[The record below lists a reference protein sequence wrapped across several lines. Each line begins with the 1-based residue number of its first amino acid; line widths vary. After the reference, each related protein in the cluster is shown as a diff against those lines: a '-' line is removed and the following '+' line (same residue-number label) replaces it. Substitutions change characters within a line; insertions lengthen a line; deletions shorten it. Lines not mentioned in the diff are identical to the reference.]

1 MDTPVVFHARG
12 LTKVYRMGEVEVA
25 ALRGVDLD
33 LYAGEFVVLLGPSG
47 SGKSTL
53 LNILGGLDMR
63 DFGRGDATPSRTS
76 RVPDDRELT
85 AFRRDHVG
93 FVFQFYNLIPSL
105 TARENVAAV
114 TEIARSPMRPEAALE
129 LVGMGARLDHFPAQ
143 LSGGE
148 QQRVAIARA
157 IAKQPGGAA
166 VRRADWRARLDDGH
180 RRARGAGERQPPPRH
195 HHRRDHPQRGDRRDG
210 RPGDP
215 HGGWTNRGQ
224 RAQCDP
230 QVAAGA
236 RVVMRALDRK
246 LWRDL
251 WHLRGMVAAISLVL
265 LGGISTFVMSRV
277 TYESLATTQ
286 QRYYADQHFADLF
299 VGLVRAPEALAGR
312 LADVPGVDRVETR
325 VVAAVNLEI
334 PGYDEPVTGRIHLA
348 ARAGWAP
355 AQRAVV
361 EARTLA
367 RSRFGR
373 RGDRER
379 GIRRGTG
386 PGARGFAGR
395 RSSRA
400 AARPWPSSGS
410 AISPEYMY
418 AIPPG
423 AIFPDHERYAILWM
437 SRRALATAF
446 DMEGAFNDAS
456 FSLQPGARQ
465 ADVIDA
471 IDDLLDRYGGLGAYA
486 REDQLSHRFITEELR
501 SLQTMATVFP
511 VIFLGV
517 AAFLLNVVV
526 TRLVSLERDQIGTLK
541 AFGYGTDQIV
551 AHYLKL
557 VLAMVAAGLVA
568 GIGLGLWFARG
579 MAGIYQV
586 FYSFPYLHLVLDPG
600 IFGQALAVTIAAA
613 LAGTLLAVRRAAALP
628 PAVAMRPE
636 PPPVYRATLFE
647 RAGLARRLAEPSR
660 MILRHIARRP
670 LKSALTVAGIAAA
683 TGILMITNFQR
694 DAIAWMV
701 DVQYRRA
708 SREDMT
714 VMFTEPTPRRALY
727 SLSSLD
733 GVEHAEGFRAVPARL
748 VFGHRSYR
756 TAVEG
761 VEPGA
766 ELQRVLDAR
775 LQPVRVPDEG
785 VVLTEFLAT
794 RILGIRRGDTLV
806 IEVLEGRRPVLEVP
820 VVGIAEQY
828 IGVNAYMSREALNRL
843 LQEGPAISGA
853 RLAVDA
859 ARERELYRELRAMPR
874 VAGTVVRDNSIRQFN
889 EMMQET
895 ILFFSFITAL
905 LGGFIAFGVVY
916 NSARIALSERGRE
929 LASLRVLGFTRAE
942 AALHPA
948 RRDRAADPRG
958 GAARLPVRLRALGL
972 SRRRLCL
979 RPLSRGTG
987 RRAGDLRA
995 RGECRAGVVRRQQP
1009 VHLAQDRPPRPGRG
1023 AEDPGVDRA

>member
-1 MDTPVVFHARG
+1 
-12 LTKVYRMGEVEVA
+12 
-25 ALRGVDLD
+25 
-33 LYAGEFVVLLGPSG
+33 
-47 SGKSTL
+47 
-53 LNILGGLDMR
+53 MR
-63 DFGRGDATPSRTS
+63 
-76 RVPDDRELT
+76 V
-85 AFRRDHVG
+85 
-93 FVFQFYNLIPSL
+93 
-105 TARENVAAV
+105 
-114 TEIARSPMRPEAALE
+114 
-129 LVGMGARLDHFPAQ
+129 
-143 LSGGE
+143 
-148 QQRVAIARA
+148 
-157 IAKQPGGAA
+157 
-166 VRRADWRARLDDGH
+166 
-180 RRARGAGERQPPPRH
+180 
-195 HHRRDHPQRGDRRDG
+195 
-210 RPGDP
+210 
-215 HGGWTNRGQ
+215 
-224 RAQCDP
+224 
-230 QVAAGA
+230 
-236 RVVMRALDRK
+236 LDRK

-286 QRYYADQHFADLF
+286 LRYYDDQRFADLF

-312 LADVPGVDRVETR
+312 LADLPGVDRVETR
-325 VVAAVNLEI
+325 VVAAVNLEVA
-334 PGYDEPVTGRIHLA
+334 GYDEPVTGRILSLPVQGEPRLNVPWLRLGRLPDPGSDA
-348 ARAGWAP
+348 EVTISEEFAT
-355 AQRAVV
+355 AQGL
-361 EARTLA
+361 EPGDTLVA
-367 RSRFGR
+367 IIKGR
-373 RGDRER
+373 RKALTVVGL
-379 GIRRGTG
+379 
-386 PGARGFAGR
+386 
-395 RSSRA
+395 
-400 AARPWPSSGS
+400 

-423 AIFPDHERYAILWM
+423 AIFPDHERYGILWM
-437 SRRALATAF
+437 NRRALATAF

-456 FSLQPGARQ
+456 FSLQAGARP

-471 IDDLLDRYGGLGAYA
+471 VDDLLDRYGGLGTYG
-486 REDQLSHRFITEELR
+486 REDQFSHRFITEELR
-501 SLQTMATVFP
+501 SLQTMASVFP

-526 TRLVSLERDQIGTLK
+526 TRLISLEREQIGTLK
-541 AFGYGTDQIV
+541 AFGYGTGQVV

-557 VLAMVAAGLVA
+557 VLAMVTLGLVA

-586 FYSFPYLHLVLDPG
+586 FYSFPYLQLVLDPA
-600 IFGQALAVTIAAA
+600 IFVQALAVTIAAA
-613 LAGTLLAVRRAAALP
+613 LAGTLLAVRQAAALP

-647 RAGLARRLAEPSR
+647 RAGLSRRLAEPTR
-660 MILRHIARRP
+660 MILRHVARRP
-670 LKSALTVAGIAAA
+670 VKSAMTVLGIAAA

-694 DAIAWMV
+694 DAIGWMV
-701 DVQYRRA
+701 DVQYGRA

-727 SLSSLD
+727 SLASLD
-733 GVEHAEGFRAVPARL
+733 GVQHAEGFRAVPARL

-775 LQPVRVPDEG
+775 LEPVRVPDEG
-785 VVLTEFLAT
+785 VVLTGFLAT
-794 RILGIRRGDTLV
+794 QILGIRPGQTLV

-820 VVGIAEQY
+820 VVGVTEQY

-853 RLAVDA
+853 RLAVDP
-859 ARERELYRELRAMPR
+859 ARARDLYRELRAMPR

-889 EMMQET
+889 EMMEQT

-942 AALHPA
+942 VGYILLGEIGLLTLVAVPL
-948 RRDRAADPRG
+948 G
-958 GAARLPVRLRALGL
+958 YLFGYGL
-972 SRRRLCL
+972 SAYLAAAFA
-979 RPLSRGTG
+979 S
-987 RRAGDLRA
+987 DLYRVA
-995 RGECRAGVVRRQQP
+995 LVVEPATYALAAGVV
-1009 VHLAQDRPPRPGRG
+1009 LASFAISSLFIWRKIARLDLVAVLKTR
-1023 AEDPGVDRA
+1023 E